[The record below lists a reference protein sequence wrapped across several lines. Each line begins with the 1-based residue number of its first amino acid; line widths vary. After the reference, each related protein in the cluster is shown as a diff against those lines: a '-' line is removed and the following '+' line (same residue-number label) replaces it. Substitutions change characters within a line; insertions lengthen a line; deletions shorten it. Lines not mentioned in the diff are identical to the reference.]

1 MTFHLTLHQILFLAA
16 GAVTLGAAVMV
27 VTRRDVLQAAFYL
40 ILSLVGV
47 TGLYMLLEAPF
58 LAAVHLFVWTGVVAT
73 LIVLAA
79 VLTRNPMRPGSRGA
93 SHRWWAAALIAVA
106 LCAVLIWTT
115 RTVVGRPMSHDW
127 QASPAPVPE
136 HSVAALGTALVDP
149 DGFALPLAV
158 TTALLLAGLSGA
170 AAVLR
175 KH

>member
-1 MTFHLTLHQILFLAA
+1 MTFHLTLHQILFLAI
-16 GAVTLGAAVMV
+16 GAIALGAAVMV
-27 VTRRDVLQAAFYL
+27 VTRRDVLQAVFYL

-47 TGLYMLLEAPF
+47 TGLYMLLEAPV
-58 LAAVHLFVWTGVVAT
+58 LAAVHLFVWAGDIAT

-79 VLTRNPMRPGSRGA
+79 VLTRGPMRSGSRGA
-93 SHRWWAAALIAVA
+93 SRQWWAAALVAAA

-115 RTVVGRPMSHDW
+115 RTLVVRPMSHDW
-127 QASPAPVPE
+127 QAFPAPVPE

-158 TTALLLAGLSGA
+158 TAALLLAGLFGA

-175 KH
+175 EH